1 MARNMSPENSNP
13 KPEEARPL
21 SRQERIEQLR
31 QDEQQLELI
40 IKQRD
45 AVYKYLGGVD
55 YDILVGVFVGPDG
68 AVWGIKNRYGGM
80 VPGDWLVVRC
90 VSNESDENRPKIKVE
105 EQDISKVG
113 KTERERYPFLPIGIE
128 GVDKL
133 HLACGGP
140 SINIFW
146 EEDKEKDED
155 EDEGKDE
162 GKGLVVAVADNR
174 GIEFLPLDEIINPE
188 MEKKIEE
195 KIKAKKEADEFDRLV
210 QPLKEEG
217 LGEDVKIRGGLG
229 TSALSGA
236 ALSPASQTR

>member
-1 MARNMSPENSNP
+1 MERNMLPENSNL
-13 KPEEARPL
+13 KLEGARPL

-31 QDEQQLELI
+31 QDEQLKLI
-40 IKQRD
+40 IEQRD
-45 AVYKYLGGVD
+45 AVNEFLGRAD
-55 YDILVGVFVGPDG
+55 YGYLVGMFVGPDG
-68 AVWGIKNRYGGM
+68 DVWGIKNRYGGM

-113 KTERERYPFLPIGIE
+113 KTERERYRFLPIGIE

-155 EDEGKDE
+155 EDE

>member
-1 MARNMSPENSNP
+1 MVRNMSSENSNP

-31 QDEQQLELI
+31 QNEQQLELI
-40 IKQRD
+40 IRQRD

-55 YDILVGVFVGPDG
+55 YDISVGVFVGPDG
-68 AVWGIKNRYGGM
+68 TVWGIKNRYGGM
-80 VPGDWLVVRC
+80 VSGDWLVVRC

-105 EQDISKVG
+105 EQGISKVG

-146 EEDKEKDED
+146 EEDKDED
-155 EDEGKDE
+155 KDEGK

-174 GIEFLPLDEIINPE
+174 GIEFLPLDEIIDPE

-210 QPLKEEG
+210 QPLKDEG